1 MHLEYYILQLNIF
14 PHNVEF
20 SSSFLKLINTY
31 MDLYGYWIPPPPPP
45 PPPSPFL
52 YFLLHLDIEKC
63 ERAFCWYSESKWFCE
78 TLQSSQGSSLQ
89 LCRGQI
95 SNPWITNCGLI
106 LPFHRSVQAIAIFC
120 KIYKS
125 KLFLSL
131 EFLFST

>member
-1 MHLEYYILQLNIF
+1 MWNLVVVFLNW
-14 PHNVEF
+14 
-20 SSSFLKLINTY
+20 LTLIWTY
-31 MDLYGYWIPPPPPP
+31 MVTESTTTPPPPPP
-45 PPPSPFL
+45 PPPTTSSSVFIDCL
-52 YFLLHLDIEKC
+52 VHLDIEKC

-89 LCRGQI
+89 LCRGRI